1 MKKIRKRKAIE
12 LSDMIRFWTKHN
24 QGSFNMKLYIRI
36 CCIKSNL
43 R

>member
-1 MKKIRKRKAIE
+1 MKIIKKRKAIE
-12 LSDMIRFWTKHN
+12 LSDMISFWTNNNK
-24 QGSFNMKLYIRI
+24 GSFNVKLYIRI